1 MTQNSTTVE
10 ELMKEYDLTV
20 DDVKLIIERHAVD
33 KKFEEELDESWD
45 TMDFDTFHKVDT
57 I

>member
-20 DDVKLIIERHAVD
+20 DDVKLIIVRHAVD

-45 TMDFDTFHKVDT
+45 TMDFDTFHKADT

>member
-1 MTQNSTTVE
+1 MAQNITVE
-10 ELMKEYDLTV
+10 DLMKEYDLTV
-20 DDVKLIIERHAVD
+20 DDVKLLIERHIVD

-45 TMDFDTFHKVDT
+45 TTDFDTFDKAGT